1 MTSHAAATPTKM
13 SVIGRLGWLRGAFG
27 AFAGILLTGA
37 ICHALTGH
45 IAFSPWLIAP
55 MGASAVL
62 IFVLPASPLAQP
74 WAVLGSHAIAVVTS
88 MICAKLMADPVIAT
102 ALSVGIAIALMSAAR
117 CLHPPAGGTAAL
129 ATLGGPAIAA
139 QGWAFILAPVTLNA
153 VLLVACGLIWHRLT
167 GTSWPHHAAPVPAVP
182 AWTGHIE
189 DEDLDAILE
198 EWDDVLDVSREDLL
212 AVLHAVE
219 RRVRDRAG

>member
-1 MTSHAAATPTKM
+1 MTSHAAATPARMPVT
-13 SVIGRLGWLRGAFG
+13 GRIGWLRGTLG

-37 ICHALTGH
+37 ICRVLTGT

-74 WAVLGSHAIAVVTS
+74 WPVLGSHVIAGITS
-88 MICAKLMADPVIAT
+88 VACSKLVPEPVIAT
-102 ALSVGIAIALMSAAR
+102 ALSVATAIALMSAAR

-129 ATLGGPAIAA
+129 ATLGGPAVAA
-139 QGWAFILAPVTLNA
+139 QGWALVAAPVTLNA
-153 VLLVACGLIWHRLT
+153 VLLVAFGLAWHRLT
-167 GTSWPHHAAPVPAVP
+167 GASWPHHAIAVPAVP

-198 EWDDVLDVSREDLL
+198 EWDDVLDVSRDDLL
-212 AVLHAVE
+212 ALLHAVE
-219 RRVRDRAG
+219 RRVRDRKG